1 MFGFLVGWGVFW
13 LLLWLL
19 ITLGG
24 YGYKSNDAM
33 SFGILGS
40 LLSLLFLV
48 AVVVGR
54 LAAGV

>member
-24 YGYKSNDAM
+24 YRYKSNDTM
-33 SFGILGS
+33 GFGILGS